1 MKNNSHERPM
11 LTSGG
16 IFFTHFLF
24 LSRKALLSLRP
35 KQNYI
40 YMPAI
45 KKEVKPKAEK
55 PTVETPKKSCGCG
68 CGKKK

>member
-1 MKNNSHERPM
+1 
-11 LTSGG
+11 
-16 IFFTHFLF
+16 
-24 LSRKALLSLRP
+24 
-35 KQNYI
+35 
-40 YMPAI
+40 MPAI